1 MLNKTFASAV
11 FVTAVTVGL
20 SAPTFAR
27 EQAASA
33 TAGKQGATPVAK
45 PAVAAPRA
53 VPSHAPA
60 ATTMLAAEQTA
71 VVKPNR
77 GAR

>member
-33 TAGKQGATPVAK
+33 TAGK
-45 PAVAAPRA
+45 
-53 VPSHAPA
+53 
-60 ATTMLAAEQTA
+60 
-71 VVKPNR
+71 
-77 GAR
+77 